1 MKTFVS
7 ATALVFGLFTMQAI
21 AADPEPATTTDDA
34 ATEQTAEEIDCST
47 LEGDAKT
54 ECEAKKAAAEA
65 DTTEEPAAEEP
76 AKGGKA
82 KRSNTNRLESEM
94 TDE

>member
-1 MKTFVS
+1 MREFMMTTGV
-7 ATALVFGLFTMQAI
+7 VFGLFTVQAF
-21 AADPEPATTTDDA
+21 ASDPAPAEDA
-34 ATEQTAEEIDCST
+34 ATEEVDCST

-54 ECEAKKAAAEA
+54 ECEAKQAEEQA
-65 DTTEEPAAEEP
+65 PDTTDEPEPEP

-82 KRSNTNRLESEM
+82 KRSNTNRLEGEV